1 MPPGAY
7 RASKALARQTG
18 LQEVLHE
25 PHHVHRDTV
34 IDALE
39 ESYSPSLRRAAQQL
53 AGCANAARFYI
64 DPDQG
69 KVRPWIRRCKHR
81 LCPFC
86 GRARS
91 SYVAGQLTEV
101 MQQMKRPRMLVLTV
115 RSREEPLRVQL
126 HDLRRWLRALRRSK
140 DWRARVRG
148 GAYTVEVTL
157 NERTGL
163 WHPHLHVV
171 YDGEYFPFKLLQRLW
186 HDVTGGSEVVWVQ
199 AVHQVAGAAR
209 ELAKYIGKIQQLDRL
224 DGKQIREYAQAVRG
238 ARMVQAFG
246 NSYGV
251 DVKDEDPLPEKPASE
266 YSVTLPR
273 IVFLAANGAATP
285 QRLLLLIADRWP
297 VFASYIWH
305 LAPMLEPEESRHR
318 RQARLLAN
326 IEGRAPPKAALRDRK
341 RDVEKI
347 DARMFLAFTAFRQ
360 EDEGH
365 LYMDI
370 DNRVGYQR

>member
-1 MPPGAY
+1 MPSGAY
-7 RASKALARQTG
+7 RASKSLPGQTG
-18 LQEVLHE
+18 LQDVLHE
-25 PHHVHRDTV
+25 PHRVDRDTV
-34 IDALE
+34 IDALQ
-39 ESYSPSLRRAAQQL
+39 ESYAPAVRRAAQQL

-64 DPDQG
+64 DPDEG

-91 SYVAGQLTEV
+91 AHVAEQLTQI
-101 MQQMKRPRMLVLTV
+101 MYKMKRPRMLVLTV
-115 RSREEPLRVQL
+115 RSRREPLRVQL
-126 HDLRRWLRALRRSK
+126 HDLRGWLSRLRRSK
-140 DWRARVRG
+140 DWRTRVRG

-171 YDGEYFPFKLLQRLW
+171 YEGEYFPFKLLQGLW
-186 HDVTGGSEVVWVQ
+186 HEITGGSEVVWVQ
-199 AVHQVAGAAR
+199 AVHEVAGAAR

-224 DGKQIREYAQAVRG
+224 DGQQIREYAEAVRG
-238 ARMVQAFG
+238 GRMVQAFG
-246 NSYGV
+246 ESYGFAV
-251 DVKDEDPLPEKPASE
+251 VDEDGLPEKPAAE
-266 YSVTLPR
+266 YTVSLPR
-273 IVFLAANGAATP
+273 LVFLAGQGAGVP
-285 QRLLLLIADRWP
+285 QRLLLLIAERWP

-326 IEGRAPPKAALRDRK
+326 IEGRAPPQQKPPGEK
-341 RDVEKI
+341 NDVEKLE
-347 DARMFLAFTAFRQ
+347 ANMFLAFTAYRL

-365 LYMDI
+365 VYDDVDM
-370 DNRVGYQR
+370 RAGVQG